1 MTPPEQLHRNSG
13 EGNES
18 LPLYPYAKRPN
29 GCSIPSGKPG
39 EYDNYGSLGY
49 NFSFREPCNNHD
61 RCYYTLGTT
70 ANQCNIKYTEELLRV
85 CHDGASQALKPQDI
99 LTGGSS
105 RASAVNNCLARA
117 DVISK
122 AVIAAQSKYHLIAQN
137 TQAKY
142 LQEVDS
148 YIANQRKP
156 NPSPIAQVTTSR
168 TRWENGPNS
177 NFTNTSPGK
186 WIENDGRG
194 SSFTE
199 TTKNS
204 EYIEIYDASRD
215 FYLRLKDRGFC
226 FKNPGDP
233 NWHCG
238 DGGRWTR

>member
-1 MTPPEQLHRNSG
+1 MQYP
-13 EGNES
+13 S
-18 LPLYPYAKRPN
+18 LPISRTYILEKTSQALVLGGLLAIGSSLLTPVMAAEIQNRASFDGANGDRPFT
-29 GCSIPSGKPG
+29 
-39 EYDNYGSLGY
+39 SL
-49 NFSFREPCNNHD
+49 
-61 RCYYTLGTT
+61 TLGTT
-70 ANQCNIKYTEELLRV
+70 ANQCNIKYTKELFRI
-85 CHDGASQALKPQDI
+85 CHDGASQALKPQDL
-99 LTGGSS
+99 LTGG
-105 RASAVNNCLARA
+105 ASRA

-137 TQAKY
+137 TQAK
-142 LQEVDS
+142 
-148 YIANQRKP
+148 
-156 NPSPIAQVTTSR
+156 SR

-186 WIENDGRG
+186 WIENDGSG

-199 TTKNS
+199 TARNS

-238 DGGRWTR
+238 DGGRWVPL